1 MSAKHGRL
9 HARVKSGKLDEA
21 TSAALTEGMKEVLQ
35 KYGDGD
41 FAAANRKLN
50 QLWALGGFR

>member
-1 MSAKHGRL
+1 
-9 HARVKSGKLDEA
+9 
-21 TSAALTEGMKEVLQ
+21 MKDVLQ

-50 QLWALGGFR
+50 QLWALGGIR